1 MLTIV
6 AAKTPNPKVKKIVD
20 TRKTQLKTIRT
31 QLKKISS
38 DERERVKDLWQMHK
52 ELFSASSPEEVEVE
66 VVPSETIDEFFEA

>member
-6 AAKTPNPKVKKIVD
+6 AAKSPTPRVKKMVD

-52 ELFSASSPEEVEVE
+52 ELFTASSPEEVEVE
-66 VVPSETIDEFFEA
+66 VVTPESIDDFFEE

>member
-6 AAKTPNPKVKKIVD
+6 ATKTPNPKVKKIVD

-38 DERERVKDLWQMHK
+38 DERERVKDLWRMHK

-66 VVPSETIDEFFEA
+66 VVTPESIDDFFEE

>member
-6 AAKTPNPKVKKIVD
+6 AAKTPTPKAKKMVD
-20 TRKTQLKTIRT
+20 TRKNQLKTIRT

-52 ELFSASSPEEVEVE
+52 ELLSRSSSDEVEVE
-66 VVPSETIDEFFEA
+66 VVTPQSIDEFFE

>member
-6 AAKTPNPKVKKIVD
+6 SAKTPNPKIKKIVD

-38 DERERVKDLWQMHK
+38 DERERVKGLWHMHK

-66 VVPSETIDEFFEA
+66 VVPNESIDNFFE